1 MRGDCQIGIYTVINV
16 ATRMIGTLFLR
27 LRIFADCV
35 TNVRHVFASKYP
47 IIEKN
52 VQLFA
57 LHLVVYLLLEP
68 FFGHQN
74 VDSIDFDTFLTA
86 NVSDFGV
93 IPVQNHR

>member
-47 IIEKN
+47 IIEKKCAI
-52 VQLFA
+52 VCASPRRIFTFGA
-57 LHLVVYLLLEP
+57 LLWPSERRLDR
-68 FFGHQN
+68 F
-74 VDSIDFDTFLTA
+74 
-86 NVSDFGV
+86 
-93 IPVQNHR
+93 